1 MWVEADPRSKLFA
14 AFCLTTMALLIRQPS
29 SALLLIALTIAALA
43 AFGVKLS
50 APFRM
55 FWKLLPALLVISLLQ
70 ILLVKSGRPLVM
82 LGDVRLVT
90 TGGLEAAMFMMAR
103 VSIIA
108 SCGSILYSIG
118 FSDFLLAMR
127 AMKVPYELAFMSAMG
142 AKFLPL
148 LAEEM
153 SDSLISAQL
162 RGANLGKMSIIRRLK
177 LYVDVLM
184 PATVTAMS
192 RAEGISWA
200 LELKGFNPGKS
211 RTYWRKLEMGMS
223 DWMVIPAGVI
233 AFAAFLA
240 INYWR

>member
-1 MWVEADPRSKLFA
+1 MSVEADPRSKLFA
-14 AFCLTTMALLIRQPS
+14 VFCLTTMALLIRQGE
-29 SALLLIALTIAALA
+29 SALLLAALTIAALA
-43 AFGVKLS
+43 LFGVRLS
-50 APFRM
+50 APFRILR
-55 FWKLLPALLVISLLQ
+55 KLVPALLVVSVLQ
-70 ILLVKSGRPLVM
+70 VLLVKAGRPLLL
-82 LGDVRLVT
+82 LGSIRLVT
-90 TGGLEAAMFMMAR
+90 TGGLQAALFMAAR
-103 VSIIA
+103 VGIIA

-127 AMKVPYELAFMSAMG
+127 SIRVPYELAFMSAMG

-162 RGANLGKMSIIRRLK
+162 RGADLRRMGLVRRLR

-200 LELKGFNPGKS
+200 LELKGFNPGKP
-211 RTYWRKLEMGMS
+211 RTYWHKLEMGMS
-223 DWMVIPAGVI
+223 DWLVLPAGAI

-240 INYWR
+240 INYRR